1 MLFKWAGLQWWRSE
15 RTYEA
20 LSSND
25 EDQKRVCEE
34 ASGAT
39 SPRHG
44 EHLPSSSYKTL
55 LNLFIASVTTL
66 LSSILVLLIVFSHPR
81 QGFQA
86 ESAYPSVRSPQLRSH
101 FLTAGPWNYSSP
113 SPCGLSV
120 ESAQQA
126 RCRWSAMTFA
136 WYPAACYDE
145 ELDREFMGLQDWKWY
160 STDKLREEDELPRDA
175 ILRGKIPKAFM
186 SMEYHKMHCMYT
198 VRKLYRSTMGKA
210 LCDNYILTLGHLKH
224 CEDFVLRDDHPAV
237 KGRVLALP

>member
-1 MLFKWAGLQWWRSE
+1 
-15 RTYEA
+15 
-20 LSSND
+20 
-25 EDQKRVCEE
+25 
-34 ASGAT
+34 
-39 SPRHG
+39 
-44 EHLPSSSYKTL
+44 
-55 LNLFIASVTTL
+55 
-66 LSSILVLLIVFSHPR
+66 
-81 QGFQA
+81 
-86 ESAYPSVRSPQLRSH
+86 
-101 FLTAGPWNYSSP
+101 
-113 SPCGLSV
+113 
-120 ESAQQA
+120 
-126 RCRWSAMTFA
+126 MTFA

-210 LCDNYILTLGHLKH
+210 LCDNYILTLGHLEH